1 MKKKKIYKIKG
12 MDCSACAS
20 LIELELEDLGVVSK
34 CDFAKETLEINKNE
48 KSNENKIRSLI
59 EKLGYKIV

>member
-48 KSNENKIRSLI
+48 KANENKIRSLI
-59 EKLGYKIV
+59 EKLGYIIV

>member
-48 KSNENKIRSLI
+48 KANENKIRSLI

>member
-1 MKKKKIYKIKG
+1 

-48 KSNENKIRSLI
+48 KANENKIRSLI
-59 EKLGYKIV
+59 EKLGYIIV